1 MEIRELEKK
10 ELKLLR
16 NALKFYGSLDFL
28 SSHTFFVVEGKV
40 RELFMCTRDVWE
52 LKNELKNIDPVSIGI
67 KVGEIGSRR
76 IRLTLEGA
84 FYFVKDRKR
93 VFVNER
99 GEMLFL
105 YGRDIFGSSVVDVD
119 DDIRENDIV
128 FISNT
133 FNDILGIG
141 RARYSSPE
149 ILEIDDERVVVENLI
164 DRGEYLRKKR
174 LYNAY

>member
-16 NALKFYGSLDFL
+16 NALKFYGSLDYL
-28 SSHTFFVVEGKV
+28 SSHAFFVVEGRA
-40 RELFMCTRDVWE
+40 RELFMCTKDVWE
-52 LKNELKNIDPVSIGI
+52 LKNMDPVCMGI
-67 KVGEIGSRR
+67 KVGEIGSKR

-105 YGRDIFGSSVVDVD
+105 YGRDIFATSVVDVD
-119 DDIRENDIV
+119 DDILENDTV
-128 FISNT
+128 FVSNT

-141 RARYSSPE
+141 RARYPSSK
-149 ILEIDDERVVVENLI
+149 ILEIDDERVVVENLV
-164 DRGEYLRKKR
+164 DRGEYLRKNR